1 MKKLFTLTMAIVTAL
16 SFAGCTAKAPTTTQ
30 APKVTSTM
38 TLATTTSTQDSG
50 LLDYLLPLFE
60 KDSGIKVKVI
70 AKGTGEAIALGKKG
84 DADAL
89 LVHAKAQEEQ
99 FVKDGWGVKRY
110 QVCYNDFIIVGPK
123 DDPAKLKEKAPK
135 DVLSAFKILSDTKT
149 SFITRGDGS
158 GTETKEKAIW
168 KAAKITPSGSW
179 YVSAGKGMGAV
190 LTMASE
196 KKSYTLTDRATFLT
210 MKDKLDLEIVTEKSK
225 DLLNQYG
232 VIMVNPAKYPSTK
245 VKEATTFINWILS
258 EKGQKLIGEYGKTK
272 FGISLFIPNAIK

>member
-1 MKKLFTLTMAIVTAL
+1 MKKFLSLTLVIATAL
-16 SFAGCTAKAPTTTQ
+16 TFAGCNSKTLITQ
-30 APKVTSTM
+30 SPKKTSTM

-99 FVKDGWGVKRY
+99 FVKDGWGVKRF

-123 DDPAKLKEKAPK
+123 DDPAKLKTLAPN
-135 DVLSAFKILSDTKT
+135 DVNKAFKILSDTKT
-149 SFITRGDGS
+149 PFITRGDGS

-168 KAAKITPSGSW
+168 KATKITPSGSW
-179 YVSAGKGMGAV
+179 YISAGKGMGPV

-196 KKSYTLTDRATFLT
+196 KKSYTLSDRATFLT
-210 MKDKLDLEIVTEKSK
+210 MKDKLDLQIVTEKSK

-232 VIMVNPAKYPSTK
+232 VIMVNPKKYPSTK
-245 VKEATTFINWILS
+245 VTEATTFINWILS
-258 EKGQKLIGEYGKTK
+258 PKGQKLIGEYGKLK
-272 FGISLFIPNAIK
+272 FGISLFIPNATK